1 MDDYTAYYALPLNMS
16 YSDIIIFQRKLAEHT
31 APSLLGIK
39 CACLLSVSK
48 SECEVQG
55 NVNLFNRR
63 AAEKGLK
70 IKVLSEGSRCLM
82 LLYSES
88 RLSACLNIPERRAIL
103 RRFGY
108 TDDMTLVECLD
119 RLSERL
125 RTISEFPH
133 EIGVFLDYP
142 AEDILGFIENNGKNF
157 KLCGC
162 WKVYSDTERA
172 ARAFENYDK
181 CRRYLF
187 RKINMGED
195 LYRVIPRFTKF
206 EQGVHGS

>member
-1 MDDYTAYYALPLNMS
+1 MPIIMS
-16 YSDIIIFQRKLAEHT
+16 HSDIRVFQSKLAEHT

-39 CACLLSVSK
+39 CACLVSVSR
-48 SECEVQG
+48 SECEIHG
-55 NVNLFNRR
+55 NVRLFNSR
-63 AAEKGLK
+63 AAETGLK
-70 IKVLSEGSRCLM
+70 IRVLSEGSRCLM

-88 RLSACLNIPERRAIL
+88 RLSACLNVPERREIL

-108 TDDMTLVECLD
+108 TDDMTLNECLD

-125 RTISEFPH
+125 YTQSEFPH

-142 AEDILGFIENNGKNF
+142 AEDILGFIENNGKNY

-162 WKVYSDTERA
+162 WKVYSDTEKA

-181 CRRYLF
+181 CRRFLR
-187 RKINMGED
+187 RKINTGED
-195 LYRVIPRFTKF
+195 LYCVIPRSSAFNRGTPKL
-206 EQGVHGS
+206 

>member
-1 MDDYTAYYALPLNMS
+1 MS
-16 YSDIIIFQRKLAEHT
+16 DNEIRAFQRKLAEHT

-39 CACLLSVSK
+39 CACLVSISK
-48 SECEVQG
+48 SECEIG
-55 NVNLFNRR
+55 SNVRLFNSR

-70 IKVLSEGSRCLM
+70 IRVLSEGDRCLM

-88 RLSACLNIPERRAIL
+88 RLSQCLSVPERREIL

-108 TDDMTLVECLD
+108 TDDMTVGECLD

-125 RTISEFPH
+125 RAGSEFPH

-142 AEDILGFIENNGKNF
+142 TRDIIGFIENKGKNF

-162 WKVYSDTERA
+162 WKVYSDEERA
-172 ARAFENYDK
+172 ARVFANYDK
-181 CRRYLF
+181 CRRFLR
-187 RKINMGED
+187 RKLNMGED
-195 LYRVIPRFTKF
+195 LYCAIPDLN
-206 EQGVHGS
+206 H

>member
-1 MDDYTAYYALPLNMS
+1 MS
-16 YSDIIIFQRKLAEHT
+16 DNEIRAFQRKLAEHT

-39 CACLLSVSK
+39 CACLVSISK
-48 SECEVQG
+48 SECEVSG
-55 NVNLFNRR
+55 NVRLFNSR

-70 IKVLSEGSRCLM
+70 IRVLSEGERCLM

-88 RLSACLNIPERRAIL
+88 RLSQCLSVPERREIL

-108 TDDMTLVECLD
+108 TDDMTVGECLD

-125 RTISEFPH
+125 RTGSEFPH

-142 AEDILGFIENNGKNF
+142 TRDVLGFIENKGKNF

-162 WKVYSDTERA
+162 WKVYSDEERA
-172 ARAFENYDK
+172 AKVFENYDK
-181 CRRYLF
+181 CRRFLR
-187 RKINMGED
+187 RKLSMGED
-195 LYRVIPRFTKF
+195 LYCAIPKPNEHRKA
-206 EQGVHGS
+206 GSLPRA

>member
-1 MDDYTAYYALPLNMS
+1 MPPDMS
-16 YSDIIIFQRKLAEHT
+16 GNDIRIFQGKLAEHA

-39 CACLLSVSK
+39 CAGLLSVSEC
-48 SECEVQG
+48 ECEVDD
-55 NVNLFNRR
+55 NIRLFNAR
-63 AAEKGLK
+63 AAETGLK
-70 IKVLSEGSRCLM
+70 IRALSKGSRCLM

-88 RLSACLNIPERRAIL
+88 RLSSCLNVPERRDIL

-108 TDDMTLVECLD
+108 TDDMTLGECLD

-125 RTISEFPH
+125 CSGAEFPH

-181 CRRYLF
+181 CRRFLR
-187 RKINMGED
+187 RKINTGAD
-195 LYRVIPRFTKF
+195 LYSVIPRSDVFKS
-206 EQGVHGS
+206 GAPKR